1 MTPSAGVSDHMTVM
15 VVGGAGFFGSHVVDR
30 FLADG
35 SSVDVV
41 DDLSTGSLS
50 NLSSARS
57 SASEGAL
64 RIHTVDATIAEF
76 AEIVRSTRPDVL
88 FVSALL
94 TG

>member
-1 MTPSAGVSDHMTVM
+1 MTPSAGVSEHMTVM
-15 VVGGAGFFGSHVVDR
+15 VVGGAGFLGSHVVDR

-57 SASEGAL
+57 SASEERTHEQHIGP
-64 RIHTVDATIAEF
+64 R
-76 AEIVRSTRPDVL
+76 
-88 FVSALL
+88 
-94 TG
+94 